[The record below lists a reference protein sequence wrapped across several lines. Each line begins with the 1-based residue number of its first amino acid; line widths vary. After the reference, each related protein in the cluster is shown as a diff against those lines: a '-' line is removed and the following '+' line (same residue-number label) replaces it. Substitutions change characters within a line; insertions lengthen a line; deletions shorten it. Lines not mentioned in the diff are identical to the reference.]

1 MMVPIRKLWLDRV
14 TIIAKIRGSER
25 CVLLS
30 SAEMLRQKC
39 KDDVKPQ
46 QGSFDFGE

>member
-1 MMVPIRKLWLDRV
+1 MKRFLKRV
-14 TIIAKIRGSER
+14 VVVEHVGAER

-30 SAEMLRQKC
+30 SAEMLRLKC
-39 KDDVKPQ
+39 MDDVKPQ